1 MCMGS
6 GMKNGLLSGIVSLLK
21 NSAGMKITP
30 LGKMLTKSGA
40 MEKSVGKD
48 FNIQNRA
55 GNKIAKAVS
64 ATPTA
69 SGKNVPKQL
78 KSVMKRTLL
87 GGFLNG

>member
-30 LGKMLTKSGA
+30 LGQMLTKSGA
-40 MEKSVGKD
+40 MEKS
-48 FNIQNRA
+48 A

-64 ATPTA
+64 ATPTSA
-69 SGKNVPKQL
+69 GKNVPKQL

>member
-30 LGKMLTKSGA
+30 LGQMLTKSGA
-40 MEKSVGKD
+40 MEKS
-48 FNIQNRA
+48 A

-69 SGKNVPKQL
+69 AGKDVPKQL

-87 GGFLNG
+87 GGFLNR

>member
-30 LGKMLTKSGA
+30 LGQMLTKSGA
-40 MEKSVGKD
+40 MEKS
-48 FNIQNRA
+48 A

-64 ATPTA
+64 GSATPTA
-69 SGKNVPKQL
+69 AGKNVPKQL

>member
-30 LGKMLTKSGA
+30 LGQMLTKSGA
-40 MEKSVGKD
+40 MEKS
-48 FNIQNRA
+48 A

-64 ATPTA
+64 ATPTSA
-69 SGKNVPKQL
+69 GKNVPKQL

-87 GGFLNG
+87 GGFLNR

>member
-6 GMKNGLLSGIVSLLK
+6 GMKDGLLSGIVSLLK

-30 LGKMLTKSGA
+30 LGQLLTKSGA
-40 MEKSVGKD
+40 MEKS
-48 FNIQNRA
+48 A
-55 GNKIAKAVS
+55 GNQIAKAVS

-69 SGKNVPKQL
+69 AGKNVPKQL

-87 GGFLNG
+87 GGFLNR